1 MAAPATDSMRD
12 SVTLAWRWRA
22 VDLWQY
28 APLAQLWVITCYRLR
43 RCQGT
48 ADAGVQIG
56 YAR

>member
-28 APLAQLWVITCYRLR
+28 ARLAQLWVITCYRLR
-43 RCQGT
+43 RCRGLPTQMRKI
-48 ADAGVQIG
+48 D
-56 YAR
+56 YAP